1 MIGAGCV
8 LGADVR
14 IGADCFLHPRV
25 TLAGRHANW
34 ASACACIPGVVIGS
48 DGFGFAREADG
59 WIKVPQLGRVRIG
72 ADVEVGANTTID
84 RGAID
89 DTVIGDGV
97 KLDNQIQIAH
107 NVQIGAHTV
116 IAACC
121 GISGSTRIG
130 ARCVI
135 AGAVVVAGHLNI
147 CDDVVVTGNVQR
159 DALAHGAW
167 SVFGLH
173 PGDHGADVA
182 APGGALQA
190 PRCAERARP
199 AAGAR
204 RQRITTTGLRLMNAP
219 LQLDIHAI
227 LKRLPHRYPFLLVD
241 RVLEC
246 VPGKSIRALKNVT
259 INEPFFQ
266 GHFPQRPVMP
276 GVIIIEALAQAAGIL
291 TFVTA
296 DAFPNEKTVFYFV
309 GIDKA
314 RFRRPVEPGDQL
326 TLSATLERTLRGIWK
341 MATVATVGDAEAA
354 TAELMLAP
362 GTIINPGWEP
372 GAGRAS

>member
-1 MIGAGCV
+1 MIGAGSV

-25 TLAGRHANW
+25 TLAAGSELGARTRIQ
-34 ASACACIPGVVIGS
+34 SGVVIGS
-48 DGFGFAREADG
+48 DGFGFAREAAG
-59 WIKVPQLGRVRIG
+59 WTKVPQLGRVRIG

-89 DTVIGDGV
+89 DTVIADGV
-97 KLDNQIQIAH
+97 KLDNLIQIAH

-121 GISGSTRIG
+121 GISGSTSIG

-135 AGAVVVAGHLNI
+135 AGAVMFAGHLNI
-147 CDDVVVTGNVQR
+147 CDDVVVTG
-159 DALAHGAW
+159 HS
-167 SVFGLH
+167 SVTHSLTT
-173 PGDHGADVA
+173 PGVYSGCIPVTTAPMWRRLVGRFKRLDV
-182 APGGALQA
+182 LN
-190 PRCAERARP
+190 ERV
-199 AAGAR
+199 R
-204 RQRITTTGLRLMNAP
+204 RLERGDDRFTTTGPRLMNAP

-296 DAFPNEKTVFYFV
+296 DAFPNDKTVFYFV

-341 MATVATVGDAEAA
+341 MATIATVGDAEAA

-372 GAGRAS
+372 GAGRTS